1 MLFTTKSRISNIFSK
16 TQNEAFRKM
25 HVRNTKHYEMQLY
38 IDINFFIIL
47 KNTRILEILEKNLML
62 YDMKLSSTTHSL

>member
-1 MLFTTKSRISNIFSK
+1 
-16 TQNEAFRKM
+16 M

-62 YDMKLSSTTHSL
+62 YDMKISSTTHSL